1 MVSMESTLKMMN
13 KNFLFK
19 VMAFGSR
26 SSTEIKWLLANSE
39 QVGATLIGGYH
50 VAMLDLNFFN
60 FFYIK
65 KPMPMKSS
73 A

>member
-1 MVSMESTLKMMN
+1 
-13 KNFLFK
+13 
-19 VMAFGSR
+19 MAFGSR

-60 FFYIK
+60 VLYI
-65 KPMPMKSS
+65 
-73 A
+73 